1 MAQCLGKVGMA
12 KSTISLVLPQV
23 TLYTK
28 YMNDVDHSDQIR
40 MQYLVARKGY
50 CWWTYLF
57 WFLVDL
63 SISNALVNHKNVTIL
78 NFRMH
83 LAKQLICN
91 IKRKWQASDMHLP
104 KHAPEGNCLNCK
116 FKYDHRRQCSMICTE
131 CKPFT
136 KKVKQN
142 YIPYRTTHLCLDY
155 FADCHK

>member
-1 MAQCLGKVGMA
+1 MKLNAHGLPNLL
-12 KSTISLVLPQV
+12 KSTKVCKEAGSMKLWQLKESKLMAAGWGEKKQRKPVCMLSTNINPITSIGTVFRKSWDGKINDIPCPPQV

-91 IKRKWQASDMHLP
+91 IKRK
-104 KHAPEGNCLNCK
+104 
-116 FKYDHRRQCSMICTE
+116 
-131 CKPFT
+131 
-136 KKVKQN
+136 
-142 YIPYRTTHLCLDY
+142 
-155 FADCHK
+155 